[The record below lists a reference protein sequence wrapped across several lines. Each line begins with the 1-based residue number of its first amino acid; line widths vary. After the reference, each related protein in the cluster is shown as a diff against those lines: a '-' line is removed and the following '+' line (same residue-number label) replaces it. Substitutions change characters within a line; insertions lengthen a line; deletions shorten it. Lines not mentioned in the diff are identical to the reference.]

1 MTATQP
7 VRQTLNTTPENEGDI
22 EALREEAK
30 ELGIN
35 SFGLSRNAL
44 RASIAAVKKALEN
57 QPQPQPQPVTDTE
70 ADPGEIRA
78 DALGEALGPN
88 SIKRI
93 PMGTRAT
100 RLPTEQRAGYYR
112 RSFNDVPGRIERAR
126 RAGYEHVKDPTGAPV
141 STPVGTHEHG
151 GGMRAYFMEI
161 PQELREQDLAQKRTI
176 NDDIDKVLNRG
187 KVSETKE
194 DRRYVPDTGIS
205 IKRR

>member
-7 VRQTLNTTPENEGDI
+7 VRQTLNTNPDNEGDI

-44 RASIAAVKKALEN
+44 RASISAVKKALEN
-57 QPQPQPQPVTDTE
+57 QPQTVPDAE
-70 ADPGEIRA
+70 SDPGEIRT
-78 DALGEALGPN
+78 DALGEALGPKN
-88 SIKRI
+88 IKRI

-100 RLPTEQRAGYYR
+100 RLPTEQRPGYYR

-126 RAGYEHVKDPTGAPV
+126 AAGYEHVKDPTGAPV
-141 STPVGTHEHG
+141 STPVGTHENG

-161 PQELREQDLAQKRTI
+161 PQELRDQDVANKRAI